1 MIPYAYDM
9 CVLLFLK
16 NFIILMILDNNINKI
31 FKSII
36 QILIYY
42 PDYLL
47 KLKPRDVL
55 KTKVI
60 VQDYDIPNY

>member
-1 MIPYAYDM
+1 
-9 CVLLFLK
+9 
-16 NFIILMILDNNINKI
+16 MILDNNINKI

-42 PDYLL
+42 LDYLL

-60 VQDYDIPNY
+60 VQDYDILND